1 MTTFGFI
8 VRRIIKEIGICNRQE
23 HSKRAS
29 KLSQKITDT
38 KVHLGSL
45 VWEEI
50 NEISELKE
58 VYLELKSL
66 TKKQENIKSAQVEF
80 IESNNELKLKVE
92 KIEFDS
98 TQNINLTYKEK
109 GDLSLELSEL
119 KKQIHETEEECK
131 KIRKRFIGVDNSQE
145 NETVETFKSLYTKE
159 RQKLVKLRLELEEKN
174 KLIKKLNEKLNKILE
189 ATKLEISETMNEVS
203 KASKK
208 VASQS
213 AEIEAIE
220 SSKKEFFI
228 DIGTFIFKNLES
240 TDPNLQSLKEKYKL
254 SSRGHKQLIQSMD
267 HHSILAS

>member
-38 KVHLGSL
+38 KVHLGSI

-66 TKKQENIKSAQVEF
+66 TKKQENIKIAQVAF

-92 KIEFDS
+92 KIEFAS
-98 TQNINLTYKEK
+98 TQNINLAYKEK
-109 GDLSLELSEL
+109 SDFSLELSEL
-119 KKQIHETEEECK
+119 KKQIQETEDVCK
-131 KIRKRFIGVDNSQE
+131 KIRKRFIGPDNSQE
-145 NETVETFKSLYTKE
+145 NETVETFKSLYAKE

-174 KLIKKLNEKLNKILE
+174 RLIKKLNERLNKILE
-189 ATKLEISETMNEVS
+189 DTKLEISETMNEVS
-203 KASKK
+203 KTSKK

-220 SSKKEFFI
+220 SSKKEFLI
-228 DIGTFIFKNLES
+228 DIGTFILKNLEHS
-240 TDPNLQSLKEKYKL
+240 EPDLQSLKDKYKL
-254 SSRGHKQLIQSMD
+254 NSRGHKQLIKSMG
-267 HHSILAS
+267 HHLILAS